1 MAPSFSLLFITPFI
15 ILSLFQTP
23 AIAQLSYEQK
33 GFISVSVSEKGLDFL
48 KDLLIEKAI
57 STLTPLSLPQIEKY
71 VKVPVVGKVHIVLSN
86 ITIYHVDVNSS
97 TINSDES
104 GVSINALGATAYL
117 SMNWEYSY
125 KAWVIQV
132 SDRGKASVKVEGM
145 EVRLSVSL
153 ENQGG
158 KLSMSLMESG
168 CSIQDVD
175 IQLDGGA
182 SWLYQGLV
190 DAFSQK
196 IESAVE
202 DAILKKIKQGI
213 VKVDSR
219 LQSLPDKIPVD
230 EVSSLNVTI
239 VNGPSFSESL
249 VDIGID
255 GLFVSRNNLLESKH
269 QHKGQASAFRKE
281 PTKMVQISLHEDVF
295 NSASSIYF
303 NADYMRWTVDKLPDQ
318 SLLNTSKWKNIVPQ
332 LYKQFPDDNMNL
344 NIWVKSPPSVDV
356 SDVDV
361 TTAIYSDVSLGVLDG
376 GKELQVACI
385 SVVIRASGYAEIS
398 RNNLTGSIGLDDIS
412 LSLKWSKI
420 GDVQLEL
427 VQPVIEE
434 VIETVL
440 LPRLNSHLMRGF
452 PLPLIH
458 GFSLQNADIIYSE
471 PAIMVSGD
479 VVYVDSDISTL
490 LLAIYGGHDLGFLKI
505 TL

>member
-1 MAPSFSLLFITPFI
+1 MAPSSSLLFITPFI

-23 AIAQLSYEQK
+23 AIAQLSSEQK

-71 VKVPVVGKVHIVLSN
+71 VKIPVVGKVHIVLSN

-132 SDRGKASVKVEGM
+132 SDRGKASVQVEGM

-153 ENQGG
+153 ENQAG

-168 CSIQDVD
+168 CSIKDVD
-175 IQLDGGA
+175 IHLDGGA

-202 DAILKKIKQGI
+202 DAILKKIKEGI

-219 LQSLPDKIPVD
+219 LQSLPNKIPVD
-230 EVSSLNVTI
+230 DVSSLNVTI

-255 GLFVSRNNLLESKH
+255 GLFVSRNNLLVSKV
-269 QHKGQASAFRKE
+269 QHKGKASAFQKE
-281 PTKMVQISLHEDVF
+281 PIKMVEISLHEDVF

-303 NADYMRWTVDKLPDQ
+303 NADYMRWTVNKLPDQ
-318 SLLNTSKWKNIVPQ
+318 SFLNTSKWKNIVPQ

-344 NIWVKSPPSVDV
+344 NIWVTSPPFVDV
-356 SDVDV
+356 SDEDV
-361 TTAIYSDVSLGVLDG
+361 TTSIYSDVSLGVLDG

-385 SVVIRASGYAEIS
+385 SVVISASGYAEIS

-440 LPRLNSHLMRGF
+440 LPRLNTHLMRGF

-471 PAIMVSGD
+471 SAITVSGN
-479 VVYVDSDISTL
+479 VVYIDSDISTL
-490 LLAIYGGHDLGFLKI
+490 LLAIYGDHNLGFLKT